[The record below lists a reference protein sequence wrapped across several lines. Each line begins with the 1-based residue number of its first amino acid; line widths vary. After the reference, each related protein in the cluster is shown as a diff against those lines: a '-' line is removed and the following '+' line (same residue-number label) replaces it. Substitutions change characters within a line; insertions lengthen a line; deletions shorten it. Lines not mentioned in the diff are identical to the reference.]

1 MLEHSAQVVKIE
13 NGATYVIA
21 KRDSACGSCNTHG
34 ECGSLTLTRFF
45 GGEHPFR
52 VRNPID
58 AKPGDEVTVGVADGA
73 LGRSAL
79 LVYGVPLLLLFLSAF
94 AGSMLAPAGEQLDAY
109 AGLGALAGIILAG
122 FWIRFIGDFM
132 AHRSEF
138 EPVILERHGLNVS
151 SHLIQWRK

>member
-1 MLEHSAQVVKIE
+1 MLEHSARVVKIE
-13 NGATYVIA
+13 NGETYVIA
-21 KRDSACGSCNTHG
+21 QRDSACGSCSTHG

-52 VRNPID
+52 VRNPIN
-58 AKPGDEVTVGVADGA
+58 ARLGDEVTVGVADGA

-94 AGSMLAPAGEQLDAY
+94 VGSTFAQSSEQMDAY
-109 AGLGALAGIILAG
+109 AGIGALAGIILAG
-122 FWIRFIGDFM
+122 FWVKFVGSYM
-132 AHRSEF
+132 ARRSEF
-138 EPVILERHGLNVS
+138 EPVILKCHNLNVS

>member
-1 MLEHSAQVVKIE
+1 MLEHSARVVKIE
-13 NGATYVIA
+13 NGETFVVAN
-21 KRDSACGSCNTHG
+21 RDSACGSCSTHG

-73 LGRSAL
+73 LGRSAM
-79 LVYGVPLLLLFLSAF
+79 LVYGVPLLLLFVSAYIGSLF
-94 AGSMLAPAGEQLDAY
+94 AHDDQQLDAY
-109 AGLGALAGIILAG
+109 AGLGALAGILLAAVWVKLAG
-122 FWIRFIGDFM
+122 NFM
-132 AHRSEF
+132 ARSNEF
-138 EPVILERHGLNVS
+138 EPVILKRHGLNVS